1 MSVYQRVCLT
11 TVQHMFSSSYSIG
24 RSCLSPSQQ
33 KHVKTKDTR
42 GLMPILYHP
51 FYGSRENCSPSKWS
65 KGGYG
70 FVCVYLY
77 MNIYIYSYIYMYTV
91 YTCHRYPA
99 KCKANSCTLDSLD
112 THCMLWFGIE
122 KLISK
127 EGWQY
132 LPQRLLGNVSHEVFS
147 SIHDVKERETTS
159 WI

>member
-70 FVCVYLY
+70 FVCIYIW
-77 MNIYIYSYIYMYTV
+77 IYIYSYIQYILAIDTLPNARPTAV
-91 YTCHRYPA
+91 HLTHLTLIACCDLESESWRAGNTYP
-99 KCKANSCTLDSLD
+99 N
-112 THCMLWFGIE
+112 G
-122 KLISK
+122 
-127 EGWQY
+127 
-132 LPQRLLGNVSHEVFS
+132 QRLLGNVSYEVFS
-147 SIHDVKERETTS
+147 SIHDVKERETPS